1 MEPLKRIN
9 LIPVKL
15 ESGFEIGVHPEVLK
29 ILNLRPGQL
38 VDSEMLKRILEENR
52 KILFRAGDAFPQ

>member
-38 VDSEMLKRILEENR
+38 VDSGMLKRILGENKR
-52 KILFRAGDAFPQ
+52 FFSG

>member
-1 MEPLKRIN
+1 MAPLKQIK

-29 ILNLRPGQL
+29 ILNLRPRQL

-52 KILFRAGDAFPQ
+52 KILSEQYD

>member
-1 MEPLKRIN
+1 MAPLKQIK

-15 ESGFEIGVHPEVLK
+15 ESGFEIGVYPEVLK

-38 VDSEMLKRILEENR
+38 VDSENIGGEQ
-52 KILFRAGDAFPQ
+52 KIHSEQYG